1 MLLSSY
7 RKRLEADLVNW
18 THAGLLQPEQA
29 AAIRRA
35 SNVDS
40 GLKLPSIF
48 AMLGG
53 LLLAAGVIAFVAANW
68 QGIPRVAKLGGVIAA
83 IIAAI
88 AVAWALNRRGLAR
101 AADAASTCATLLFGA
116 GVALVGQMYHLP
128 ADWPAGALLVGLGAL
143 AVAALMRS
151 DGALVIA
158 LASGAAWLFTSFSDS
173 GGKLTP
179 WYLVFLLPAF
189 LLAMGRQG
197 RAVHHAAVLALG
209 LWLLLVAAEPLSSA
223 AFGSQLAYALAL
235 AIASIALG
243 ALALDKGW
251 PPLFSAFLPWG
262 LFGYVSA
269 LAAQLARIFD
279 PRGVAGTANLPLV
292 IAGIAALIGIAAL
305 YRLSTDKRSG
315 LLLAAALATAAAI
328 PLQFWS
334 GLGFLG
340 LGRIIVAALLLTSAS
355 LMVAA
360 GATSGLRRVS
370 VAGTAAFG
378 LNVLVLLYVTVGSL
392 MGQAVFFFVG
402 GIALI
407 VFAIYARKLL
417 ARLAPTETRSGA

>member
-18 THAGLLQPEQA
+18 TQAGLLMPEQA

-35 SNVDS
+35 SHADS
-40 GLKLPSIF
+40 GLKLPSVF

-68 QGIPRVAKLGGVIAA
+68 QGIPRAAKLGA
-83 IIAAI
+83 IIAAMAGAII
-88 AVAWALNRRGLAR
+88 AAWTLERRGLAR
-101 AADAASTCATLLFGA
+101 AADAAATCAALVFGA

-128 ADWPAGALLVGLGAL
+128 ADWPAGALLVGIGAL

-151 DGALVIA
+151 DGALIIA
-158 LASGAAWLFTSFSDS
+158 LASGAAWLFTSYAES
-173 GGKLTP
+173 GGQLP
-179 WYLVFLLPAF
+179 PLYLVFLLPAF
-189 LLAMGRQG
+189 LLAVGRQG

-209 LWLLLVAAEPLSSA
+209 LWLVLVAAEPMSST

-235 AIASIALG
+235 AIASTAVG
-243 ALALDKGW
+243 VMALDRGW

-262 LFGYVSA
+262 LAGYVTA
-269 LAAQLARIFD
+269 LAAQLVRIFD
-279 PRGVAGTANLPLV
+279 PRGVAGSANLPLV
-292 IAGIAALIGIAAL
+292 IAGVAALVSIAAL
-305 YRLSTDKRSG
+305 YRLSKDRRSS
-315 LLLAAALATAAAI
+315 LLLAAALSTAAAI
-328 PLQFWS
+328 PLLFWS
-334 GLGFLG
+334 GVGFLAV
-340 LGRIIVAALLLTSAS
+340 GRILVAALLLTSAS

-370 VAGTAAFG
+370 LAGTAAFG

-392 MGQAVFFFVG
+392 LGQAVFFFVG
-402 GIALI
+402 GVVLI
-407 VFAIYARKLL
+407 VFAVYARRIL
-417 ARLAPTETRSGA
+417 ARIAPAETGGGA